1 MANQRIQLIVL
12 SVLLWIGYLLIH
24 YYFLSFPFDAE
35 ASIILAIRIVA
46 IHAILFYVNYLILLP
61 KLLERNR
68 YVGYFLSLAVLI
80 VFTYILFS
88 LSNELPFIHD
98 ALETGRHR
106 RFHGAPRLE
115 RAFRSRIFI
124 NNIISSLAVL
134 FISSTYWTIRR
145 NQQRKQREV
154 NLMNEN
160 LQTEMKFLKS
170 QINPHFLL
178 NAMNNI
184 YYMATTKGEKTPDMI
199 MKLSEMMK
207 YVLYETNAKQ
217 VLLSREI
224 NYINDYIDFQRIK
237 FEKQPDIRVDL
248 SAVDGHKNISPMI
261 LIPFIENAFKHS
273 NLDDDI
279 GFVEVKLS
287 TSGQTLQ
294 LLVRNT
300 VGKAG
305 TKDKTGGIG
314 LENVKRRLEY
324 LYAGKYELN
333 IREEGDV
340 FGIDLKLELK

>member
-1 MANQRIQLIVL
+1 MVTQRTQLVAL
-12 SVLLWIGYLLIH
+12 SILLWIGYFLIH
-24 YYFLSFPFDAE
+24 YYFLSFPFDSE
-35 ASIILAIRIVA
+35 ASIILATRVVA
-46 IHAILFYVNYLILLP
+46 IHAILFYVNYHILLP
-61 KLLERNR
+61 KLLDKNK
-68 YVGYFLSLAVLI
+68 YVTYFLSLAILI
-80 VFTYILFS
+80 VFTYFLFS
-88 LSNELPFIHD
+88 LSNEMPFIHD
-98 ALETGRHR
+98 AQETGRHR
-106 RFHGAPRLE
+106 RFHEAPRLE

-145 NQQRKQREV
+145 NQQRKQREI

-184 YYMATTKGEKTPDMI
+184 YYMATTRGEKTPDMI

-224 NYINDYIDFQRIK
+224 SYINDYIDFQRIK
-237 FEKQPDIRVDL
+237 FEQQPDIRVDF
-248 SAVDGHKNISPMI
+248 SGADGDKNISPMI

-273 NLDDDI
+273 NLGDDTS
-279 GFVEVKLS
+279 FVEIRLS
-287 TSGQTLQ
+287 TSGHSLQ
-294 LLVRNT
+294 MLVSNT
-300 VGKAG
+300 ISRSS

-314 LENVKRRLEY
+314 LENVKRRLEF
-324 LYAGKYELN
+324 LYPDQYELSIN
-333 IREEGDV
+333 DDEHV
-340 FGIDLKLELK
+340 FTINLKLELK

>member
-1 MANQRIQLIVL
+1 MATPRIQLIAL
-12 SVLLWIGYLLIH
+12 SILLWVGYLLIH
-24 YYFLSFPFDAE
+24 YYFLSFPFDTG
-35 ASIILAIRIVA
+35 ASIVLAIRVVV
-46 IHAILFYVNYLILLP
+46 IHAILFYVNYYILLP
-61 KLLERNR
+61 RFLERNK
-68 YVGYFLSLAVLI
+68 YISYFLSLVMLI

-88 LSNELPFIHD
+88 LSNELSFIHES
-98 ALETGRHR
+98 LETGKHR

-145 NQQRKQREV
+145 NQQRKQREI

-178 NAMNNI
+178 NAMNNL
-184 YYMATTKGEKTPDMI
+184 YYLATTQREKTPDMI

-217 VLLSREI
+217 VLLSREV
-224 NYINDYIDFQRIK
+224 NYINDYIEFQRIK
-237 FEKQPDIRVDL
+237 FEKQPDI
-248 SAVDGHKNISPMI
+248 SADFSGVDGNKNISPMI
-261 LIPFIENAFKHS
+261 LIPFIENAFKHG
-273 NLDDDI
+273 NLDDDT
-279 GFVEVKLS
+279 GFVEIKLS
-287 TSGQTLQ
+287 TSAQTLH

-300 VGKAG
+300 VSKGG

-314 LENVKRRLEY
+314 LENVKRRLEF
-324 LYAGKYELN
+324 LYAGQYKLA
-333 IREEGDV
+333 IKEEEHV
-340 FGIDLKLELK
+340 FSVDLKLELK